1 MALRVPGGTARGAS
15 GAGHC
20 SCEPRDQATSV
31 PAWHLTHAHHPPQ
44 MAPPPVAGLGCLLS
58 AESNRALLTLL
69 EPEEAFKGSV
79 RHPAP
84 IT

>member
-1 MALRVPGGTARGAS
+1 MGRAGQDTAPVSLGTKP
-15 GAGHC
+15 HLF
-20 SCEPRDQATSV
+20 